1 MAACADQFERI
12 DTICLHN
19 TEKVLKAYKD
29 AQISSYQFAGTSGY
43 GYSDMGREKLD
54 EVFARV
60 FKAEKALVRPH
71 FVSGTHALATVLL
84 ALLQT
89 GDTMLSLVGAPYDT
103 MQGVIG
109 YARHTP
115 HSLKEKGVLYHEVP
129 LKDNTYD
136 LAGIEEAVQQ
146 HQPKLVLIQRSRGY
160 STRPSLKISDIRI
173 IIETVKKAS
182 PHTICFVDNCYG
194 EFAAEEEPIEA
205 GADIIAGSLIKN
217 PGGGIAPTGGYIAG
231 KEELVHAAADY
242 LTAPGLGDELGS
254 YAAGYRLF
262 FQGFFMAPH
271 ITAQA
276 IKGAI
281 FAAAVFSQ
289 LGFDVSPLPEDPRYD
304 LIQTIYLKNEENMC
318 LFCQGIQSYSPVD
331 AHVTPIPDDMPG
343 YADKIIMAAG
353 DFVQGSSIELSA
365 DGPIRD
371 PYMIYL
377 QGGIVFEHNV
387 LAILSAAKYVMDHAK
402 GAAHD

>member
-1 MAACADQFERI
+1 MSLDLEVLRKEALALCAPQFERI
-12 DTICLHN
+12 DTICLKN

-84 ALLQT
+84 SLLHT
-89 GDTMLSLVGAPYDT
+89 GDLMMSLIGAPYDT

-115 HSLKEKGVLYHEVP
+115 HSLKEIGVAYEEVP
-129 LKDNTYD
+129 LKDNSYD
-136 LAGIEEAVQQ
+136 LSGIEKQVGEK
-146 HQPKLVLIQRSRGY
+146 QPKLVLIQRSRGY
-160 STRPSLKISDIRI
+160 STRASLTIEDIEKIIAVVRK
-173 IIETVKKAS
+173 VS
-182 PHTICFVDNCYG
+182 PKTICFVDNCYG
-194 EFAAEEEPIEA
+194 EFAAEREPIEA

-231 KEELVHAAADY
+231 KAELVEAAADY

-262 FQGFFMAPH
+262 FQGFLWPL
-271 ITAQA
+271 TLRLRPL
-276 IKGAI
+276 KGLSLRRRFLKNGLSRIA
-281 FAAAVFSQ
+281 
-289 LGFDVSPLPEDPRYD
+289 GRYD
-304 LIQTIYLKNEENMC
+304 APRRFDSDYLFRKRAEYVPLLPGNSG
-318 LFCQGIQSYSPVD
+318 LFACRCPCH
-331 AHVTPIPDDMPG
+331 AH
-343 YADKIIMAAG
+343 
-353 DFVQGSSIELSA
+353 S
-365 DGPIRD
+365 
-371 PYMIYL
+371 
-377 QGGIVFEHNV
+377 
-387 LAILSAAKYVMDHAK
+387 
-402 GAAHD
+402 